1 MTLLVAESGLRG
13 HPSQWS
19 LRRFGPRL

>member
-1 MTLLVAESGLRG
+1 MTLLVAESGRRG